1 MKLYAVA
8 VICVSLTGCGSMNLD
23 IPSFWDDNQSARII
37 DVRKSIADL
46 DCAQPH
52 APQVQIIKNHLH
64 WFELYSESR
73 RSQDVARLIQP
84 MQQTVEDFYQRSI
97 STPGSRA
104 YCENKKSLMVTQ
116 GKTVARAVLG
126 RF

>member
-8 VICVSLTGCGSMNLD
+8 VSCVGLVGCGTMNLD

-37 DVRKSIADL
+37 DVRKSVADL
-46 DCAQPH
+46 DCSQPH
-52 APQVQIIKNHLH
+52 APQVQTIRNHLQ

-73 RSQDVARLIQP
+73 GSTDVARLVRP
-84 MQQTVEDFYQRSI
+84 MQQTVEDFYQRSVN
-97 STPGSRA
+97 TPGSQA
-104 YCENKKSLMVTQ
+104 YCESKKSMMVIQ
-116 GKTVARAVLG
+116 AKTIARAVLG